1 MKQSHFLSPI
11 KLATKLSQYQ
21 RQGESGFTLIELLV
35 VVIMIGVL
43 ASIMAPGWQ
52 SFVSRQRVNKV
63 NDAVLSA
70 LQEAQ
75 SEAKKN
81 KLSYSVSFKPSANDV
96 PQVAVYRQGSTPT
109 WRDLGQDLGIK
120 PNQVILGTNL
130 DPEKENKK
138 VAQVDYSP
146 ITSTKLPT
154 ITFDYQGALLNATSA
169 DFAVVVSAPVSK
181 GSSTP
186 EPIPSLKR
194 CVQVKTLLGAMTI
207 GRGQFNA
214 TNNPQGCP

>member
-1 MKQSHFLSPI
+1 MKRFHFLSPI
-11 KLATKLSQYQ
+11 KIASRPSKYQ
-21 RQGESGFTLIELLV
+21 RQAESGFTLIELLV

-52 SFVSRQRVNKV
+52 TFVNRQRVNKA

-75 SEAKKN
+75 SEAKKT
-81 KLSYSVSFKPSANDV
+81 KLSYSVSFNNKDGI
-96 PQVAVYRQGSTPT
+96 PQVAVYRKGSDPT

-120 PNQVILGTNL
+120 PDQVILGTNV
-130 DPEKENKK
+130 DRTRENKK

-146 ITSTKLPT
+146 ITGTEFPT
-154 ITFDYQGALLNATSA
+154 ITFDYQGTLLNPSDA
-169 DFAVVVSAPVSK
+169 DLAVVVSTPVSK
-181 GSSTP
+181 GSTT
-186 EPIPSLKR
+186 PIPVLKR

-207 GRGQFNA
+207 GKGQFDA
-214 TNNPQGCP
+214 NNNLQGCP